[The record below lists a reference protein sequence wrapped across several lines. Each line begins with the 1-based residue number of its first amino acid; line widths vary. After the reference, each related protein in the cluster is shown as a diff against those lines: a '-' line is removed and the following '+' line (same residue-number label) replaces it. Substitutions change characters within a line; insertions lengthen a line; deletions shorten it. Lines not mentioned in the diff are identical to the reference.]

1 MCTTVGLNKLFF
13 CLQLIAMSDIKEV
26 IPDFQKLTKME
37 NCIVIHLKND
47 TKLAITSPVSFSL
60 FSELKWLP
68 SSIIIF
74 VVLFDSIS
82 IYYSKTHIWF
92 YLLLDRVS
100 KVRQCH
106 WSGGHF
112 ILFIKKL
119 FVISGPSAYKS
130 MERWNYQRVQV
141 ISTDNVTDEQE
152 SPKEIWNGPRRW
164 NGSTWHAK

>member
-1 MCTTVGLNKLFF
+1 MSQLFKAKSDNDNF

-60 FSELKWLP
+60 FSELKWLH

-74 VVLFDSIS
+74 VVS
-82 IYYSKTHIWF
+82 IYYSKTRIWF
-92 YLLLDRVS
+92 YVLFDRVS
-100 KVRQCH
+100 KVRQCQ

-112 ILFIKKL
+112 ILFINKLL
-119 FVISGPSAYKS
+119 FVIPGPSAYKS

-141 ISTDNVTDEQE
+141 ISTDYVTDEQE
-152 SPKEIWNGPRRW
+152 SPKQIWNGPRRW